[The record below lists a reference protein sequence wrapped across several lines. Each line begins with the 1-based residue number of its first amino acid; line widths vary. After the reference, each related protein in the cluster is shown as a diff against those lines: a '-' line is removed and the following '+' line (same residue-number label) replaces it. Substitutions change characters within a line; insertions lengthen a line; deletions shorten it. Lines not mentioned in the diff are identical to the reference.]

1 MTEYS
6 GVTDNVGE
14 VRRQAAG
21 TGRDATAAGSRGAGR
36 SGRRAGES
44 GTREAI
50 LDAARRLFSKRGYDG
65 ATIRGI
71 AADAGVDPALVHHY
85 YGNKERLFAAA
96 MQLPVVPS
104 EVLAA
109 VFAAE
114 HRRLGDR
121 FAENIGEILV
131 RNLLAVW
138 EVADIRATFLGLL
151 RTAATN
157 DQGVAML
164 REFVSSTILT
174 ALAGLLGPAGKETGT
189 EEGSAEEPG
198 TVRASDAAPAASDT
212 ERRYRASLVASQ
224 IVGLGFTRYVLA
236 LEPIASATTEDLVAA
251 MAPTLQRYLTGDL
264 A

>member
-1 MTEYS
+1 MTPADHA
-6 GVTDNVGE
+6 VTP
-14 VRRQAAG
+14 G
-21 TGRDATAAGSRGAGR
+21 TGGRGAGR

-50 LDAARRLFSKRGYDG
+50 LDAARRLFSERGYDG

-104 EVLAA
+104 EVLAS

-114 HRRLGDR
+114 HNRLGDR

-174 ALAGLLGPAGKETGT
+174 ALAGLLGPAGQET
-189 EEGSAEEPG
+189 
-198 TVRASDAAPAASDT
+198 SDAPSAASFA

-264 A
+264 GATAAVRPRQRRA

>member
-1 MTEYS
+1 MAEYP

-14 VRRQAAG
+14 VGGPTTG
-21 TGRDATAAGSRGAGR
+21 TGRDATPPGTGGRGAGR

-50 LDAARRLFSKRGYDG
+50 LDAARRLFSERGYDG

-104 EVLAA
+104 EVITA

-114 HRRLGDR
+114 HSRLGDR

-138 EVADIRATFLGLL
+138 EVADIRAMFLGLL

-174 ALAGLLGPAGKETGT
+174 ALAGLLGPA
-189 EEGSAEEPG
+189 
-198 TVRASDAAPAASDT
+198 ASDAPSATSVA

-264 A
+264 T